1 MLTNHQQEIYSD
13 IMNCLLQKKH
23 CTLSGYA
30 GTGKSFVTNMLV
42 RNLGKLR
49 YIILAPT
56 HKALGVIRSK
66 EDELNKICE
75 TTCHSDFETVAK
87 FLNMKPN
94 FEAKGMDLEN
104 PEFIYEEKK
113 KGKNGKETDVKYD
126 IVIVDECSMISKST
140 YRELMKKEKEGV
152 TYLFVGDIAQLPP
165 IGEKSSK
172 TFELENIFYLTEI
185 VRTNKEDIV
194 DLCNLT
200 RSENYLDIVKW
211 QNSENITVIRKKDY
225 DFSCE
230 KILAFTNKA
239 VFSHNNNAKKK
250 INPSET
256 RIAKGDVV
264 MFYQD
269 IFHPMMPRPTFL
281 KNYDEKMFYA
291 GNKIV
296 SNCDEFEV
304 VSVTP
309 YDNYDEVTMKYT
321 DSNEGYKFMMLKP
334 PSYKEFISKYTLY
347 KNNWDL
353 HKLFTMKYGCI
364 LPEPIKGAFSDEF
377 GDAHKLEI
385 KKTFDLAYSLTVH
398 KAQGSTYDSVAI
410 DAKDILIS
418 KDDAKTL
425 LYTAVS
431 RAKNKIILLM

>member
-1 MLTNHQQEIYSD
+1 MLTEHQQEIYSE
-13 IMNCLLQKKH
+13 IMNCIIQKKH

-30 GTGKSFVTNMLV
+30 GTGKSFVTNMIV

-56 HKALGVIRSK
+56 HKALGVLRDK
-66 EDELNKICE
+66 EKELNEICE
-75 TTCHSDFETVAK
+75 VKSYSEFQTVAK

-94 FEAKGMDLEN
+94 FENKGVDLEN
-104 PEFIYEEKK
+104 PDFIYEDD
-113 KGKNGKETDVKYD
+113 KEDKRKHD
-126 IVIVDECSMISKST
+126 LVIVDECSMISKST
-140 YRELMKKEKEGV
+140 FAQLMRKNV

-172 TFELENIFYLTEI
+172 TFELNNIFYLTEI
-185 VRTNKEDIV
+185 VRTKKDDIV
-194 DLCNLT
+194 NLCNLA
-200 RSENYLDIVKW
+200 RSEDYLDILKW
-211 QNSENITVIRKKDY
+211 QNSENITVMRKKDY

-230 KILAFTNKA
+230 KILAFTNKS
-239 VFSHNNNAKKK
+239 VFSHNVSAKKK
-250 INPSET
+250 LNPSQT
-256 RIAKGDVV
+256 KIAKGDVI

-269 IFHPMMPRPTFL
+269 MYSPAIPRPTYL

-291 GNKIV
+291 GDKIV

-304 VSVTP
+304 VEVTSFL
-309 YDNYDEVTMKYT
+309 NYDKILMK
-321 DSNEGYKFMMLKP
+321 SSFNQNEISEFNMLKP
-334 PSYKEFISKYTLY
+334 PSYKAFLSKYILY
-347 KNNWDL
+347 KNDWDL
-353 HKLFTMKYGCI
+353 DKLFKMKYSCI
-364 LPEPIKGAFSDEF
+364 IPEPIKGACNDEY

-398 KAQGSTYDSVAI
+398 KSQGSTYDSIAV
-410 DAKDILIS
+410 DVRDIVS
-418 KDDAKTL
+418 SQSDVNTL

>member
-1 MLTNHQQEIYSD
+1 MLTEHQQEIYSE
-13 IMNCLLQKKH
+13 IMNCIIQKKH

-56 HKALGVIRSK
+56 HKALGVIRDK
-66 EDELNKICE
+66 EDELNEICE
-75 TTCHSDFETVAK
+75 VKSYSDFQTVAK
-87 FLNMKPN
+87 FLNMKPDY
-94 FEAKGMDLEN
+94 ESKGIDLEN
-104 PEFIYEEKK
+104 PEFIYDSREDADKP
-113 KGKNGKETDVKYD
+113 KYD
-126 IVIVDECSMISKST
+126 VVVVDECSMISKST
-140 YRELMKKEKEGV
+140 FRELMKKKDV

-165 IGEKSSK
+165 IGETSSK
-172 TFELENIFYLTEI
+172 TFELDNIFYLNEI
-185 VRTNKEDIV
+185 VRTKKDDIV
-194 DLCNLT
+194 NLCT
-200 RSENYLDIVKW
+200 TARSDDYLDITRW
-211 QNSENITVIRKKDY
+211 QSSENVTVMRKKDY
-225 DFSCE
+225 EFSCE
-230 KILAFTNKA
+230 KILAFTNKS
-239 VFSHNNNAKKK
+239 VFAHNTNAKKK
-250 INPSET
+250 LNPSET

-269 IFHPMMPRPTFL
+269 IFHPMIPRPTYL

-291 GNKIV
+291 GSKIV

-304 VSVTP
+304 V
-309 YDNYDEVTMKYT
+309 EVTSFDKYDKIVMKSDA
-321 DSNEGYKFMMLKP
+321 DSKETSQFIMLKP
-334 PSYKEFISKYTLY
+334 PSYKEFLSKYTLY
-347 KNNWDL
+347 KNDWDL
-353 HKLFTMKYGCI
+353 HKLFIMKYGCI
-364 LPEPIKGAFSDEF
+364 IPEPIKGAYSDEF

-398 KAQGSTYDSVAI
+398 KSQGSTYDSVAV
-410 DAKDILIS
+410 DVRDILMS